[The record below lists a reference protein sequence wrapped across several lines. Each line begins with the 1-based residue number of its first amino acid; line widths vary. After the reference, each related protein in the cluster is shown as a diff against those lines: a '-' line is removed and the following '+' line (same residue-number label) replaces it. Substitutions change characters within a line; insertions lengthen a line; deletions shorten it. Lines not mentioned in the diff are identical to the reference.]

1 MTGSFAALCAILALL
16 ATPSGVF
23 ADDAEAC
30 RNCCEAQHPDTLSQE
45 YMACWIA
52 CMEGNGT

>member
-1 MTGSFAALCAILALL
+1 MVALFGFLSRMTGSFAALCAILALL

-30 RNCCEAQHPDTLSQE
+30 RNCCE
-45 YMACWIA
+45 
-52 CMEGNGT
+52 EGNGT